1 MSTSKINPILLKDRN
16 TALHYSVIQK
26 KIEAIELLIEHGA
39 DIDAQNAD
47 GRTPLML
54 ASHSGDE
61 ELVDFLL
68 GMEIQQKCGQDF
80 V

>member
-1 MSTSKINPILLKDRN
+1 
-16 TALHYSVIQK
+16 VIQK

-54 ASHSGDE
+54 ASQSGDE
-61 ELVDFLL
+61 DLVDFLL
-68 GMEIQQKCGQDF
+68 GKSQKY
-80 V
+80 